1 MNRRPVAQHPW
12 AVALS
17 GLVAL
22 AIAMGIGRFAFTPIL
37 PMMQQDSGLSVTDGG
52 WLASANYLGY
62 LVGALGAMRVHARP
76 GFAVRGGLVAIA
88 VTTLAMAFHAGFA
101 AWLVLRF
108 AAGIASAWVLVHLSA
123 LATAQLEHSGRA
135 DLGGVLYAGVG
146 AGVVYAGLACL
157 ILLQARATSDEAW
170 IVLGISALVGTIP
183 VWLAVPAG
191 TRPRAAGGH
200 AGAAP
205 GLRRDLRY
213 ILCYGAFGIGYI
225 IPATFL
231 PVMARTAVPDPA
243 LFGWAWPAF
252 GAASVLSTLVAARLA
267 QAFGARRVWAGA
279 NVVMAVGVLIPIVL
293 PGLAGIVV
301 AALCVGGTFMVI
313 TMLGLQEARRLAG
326 ADARWL
332 MAAMTAAFAVGQIV
346 GPLLVSGLVRY
357 SSGFAYALGLA
368 ALPLLA
374 AGAAL
379 ATGQPGAPRAA
390 GASIRSRENS

>member
-1 MNRRPVAQHPW
+1 MNRRLVEAHPW

-76 GFAVRGGLVAIA
+76 GVAVRGGLVAIA
-88 VTTLAMAFHAGFA
+88 ATTLAMAFHAGFP

-123 LATAQLEHSGRA
+123 LAAGQLEHSGRA

-146 AGVVYAGLACL
+146 AGVMYAGLACL
-157 ILLQARATSDEAW
+157 ILLQARATSDQAW
-170 IVLGISALVGTIP
+170 IVLGISALVGTVP
-183 VWLAVPAG
+183 VWLVVPAG
-191 TRPRAAGGH
+191 THAPAAARHAGGV
-200 AGAAP
+200 P

-213 ILCYGAFGIGYI
+213 ILCYGAFGVGYI

-231 PVMARTAVPDPA
+231 PVMARTAVPDPV

-293 PGLAGIVV
+293 PGLAGVVV

-326 ADARWL
+326 ADARRL

-379 ATGQPGAPRAA
+379 ATGHATHAA
-390 GASIRSRENS
+390 DTSIRSREHP